1 MSKTYQKS
9 QSTPKKDKKE
19 VLAKATFFRP
29 QPKKIFRVAQHR
41 V

>member
-1 MSKTYQKS
+1 MSKTHQKN
-9 QSTPKKDKKE
+9 QPVPKKDKKE
-19 VLAKATFFRP
+19 ILAKATFFRP

>member
-1 MSKTYQKS
+1 MSKTYQKN
-9 QSTPKKDKKE
+9 QPAPKKDKKE
-19 VLAKATFFRP
+19 TFSKATFFRP

>member
-9 QSTPKKDKKE
+9 QPAPKKDKKE

>member
-19 VLAKATFFRP
+19 VLVKATFFRP